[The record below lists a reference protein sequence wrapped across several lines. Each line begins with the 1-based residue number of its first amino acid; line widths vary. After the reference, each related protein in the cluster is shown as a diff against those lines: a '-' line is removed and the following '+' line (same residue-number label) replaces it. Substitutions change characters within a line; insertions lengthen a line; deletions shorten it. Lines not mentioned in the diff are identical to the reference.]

1 MDRNELCFLSV
12 LFDIKL
18 VQATERVYI
27 KCVFTTTLHN
37 LLYTHMSNPICNTF
51 SETWKLNSI
60 NGFWGIGIQ
69 AHAHAVC
76 VCACVWCT
84 TKSDE
89 ISIPPEQI
97 IVALEDI
104 SWATQKITISLMK
117 DYTRGFLDSI
127 SESLT
132 NIYIEVVRHHTHDIP
147 WICNIEYTFTY
158 GNGWVVN
165 CTFSCLNN
173 KSNPFWYI
181 VGHFL

>member
-1 MDRNELCFLSV
+1 MC
-12 LFDIKL
+12 
-18 VQATERVYI
+18 VY
-27 KCVFTTTLHN
+27 
-37 LLYTHMSNPICNTF
+37 
-51 SETWKLNSI
+51 
-60 NGFWGIGIQ
+60 
-69 AHAHAVC
+69 
-76 VCACVWCT
+76 ACDWCT
-84 TKSDE
+84 TKSDK

-97 IVALEDI
+97 IVALDI

-127 SESLT
+127 PESLT
-132 NIYIEVVRHHTHDIP
+132 NIYIEVVRQHTHDIP

-181 VGHFL
+181 VGHFLWAKLFYFGCTCVFVVVPFLRFYREMDTYLFLFIVCIVDGELHSFVSFSQIIIRTKQNTESHNLLFNIV